1 MQVAVTGASGFVGT
15 HVLDR
20 LVADGHTVRVLA
32 HRTPPRCNSAVTTI
46 RGGLDDPAALAELVR
61 GADVVVHAA
70 GVVAAAREA
79 TFHEVNAEGT
89 RRLAEA
95 AREAGVSRFLLLSS
109 LAARRP
115 DLSAYAASKKAAE
128 DALAEVDGIAW
139 DALRP
144 PAVYGPGDRQ
154 VLMFFRLLKHGI
166 GVLPAGDSARV
177 SVIHV
182 ADLADAV
189 MAWLDTETGSGDVY
203 ELADGFRNGYTWRTL
218 IDAAAREL
226 TIEPKY
232 MTPPQGLLR
241 VLSHGL
247 RAWAR
252 LTGGV
257 PFLTPD
263 KLRELRH
270 TDWVCRDDRFPRR
283 TGWRPRIAL
292 GEGLRATL
300 AWYQARGWL

>member
-1 MQVAVTGASGFVGT
+1 MRVAVTGASGFVGT
-15 HVLDR
+15 HLLER
-20 LVADGHTVRVLA
+20 LVAAGHDVCVLT
-32 HRTPPRCNSAVTTI
+32 HRTGLARRTGVTVV
-46 RGGLDDPAALAELVR
+46 RGGLDDPAALAQLVA
-61 GADVVVHAA
+61 GADAVIHAA
-70 GVVAAAREA
+70 GAVAAADES
-79 TFHEVNAEGT
+79 TFYTVNTEGT
-89 RRLAEA
+89 RRLATA
-95 AREAGVSRFLLLSS
+95 ARDAGVSRVLLLSS

-115 DLSAYAASKKAAE
+115 DLSTYAASKKAAE
-128 DALAEVDGIAW
+128 EALAQVDGLAW

-144 PAVYGPGDRQ
+144 PAIYGPGDRQ
-154 VLMFFRLLKHGI
+154 VLVFFRLLKLGI
-166 GVLPAGDSARV
+166 GLLPAGDAARV

-189 MAWLDTETGSGDVY
+189 MAWLDTETCGGDVY
-203 ELADGFRNGYTWRTL
+203 ELADGYRNGYTWRTL

-226 TIEPKY
+226 TIEPRY
-232 MTPPQGLLR
+232 MTPPRGLLH

-252 LTGGV
+252 LTGAV

>member
-1 MQVAVTGASGFVGT
+1 MRVAVTGASGFVGR
-15 HVLDR
+15 HVIER
-20 LVADGHTVRVLA
+20 LVADGHDVRVLS
-32 HRTPPRCNSAVTTI
+32 HRTPPGRNSGITRV
-46 RGGLDDPAALAELVR
+46 RGSLDDPAALAELVR
-61 GADVVVHAA
+61 DADAVVHMAA
-70 GVVAAAREA
+70 AVAAASEA
-79 TFHEVNAEGT
+79 RFHRVNAEGT

-128 DALAEVDGIAW
+128 EALAQTEGLAW

-154 VLMFFRLLKHGI
+154 VLVFFRLLKHGI

-189 MAWLDTETGSGDVY
+189 VAWLDTETGTGDVY
-203 ELADGFRNGYTWRTL
+203 ELADGVRNGYTWRTL

-241 VLSHGL
+241 VVSHGL

-252 LTGGV
+252 VTGGV

-270 TDWVCRDDRFPRR
+270 TDWVCHDDRFPHR

>member
-1 MQVAVTGASGFVGT
+1 MRVAVTGASGFVGT
-15 HVLDR
+15 HLIDR
-20 LVADGHTVRVLA
+20 LVAAGHDVRVLC
-32 HRTPPRCNSAVTTI
+32 HRSAPARTSALTVV
-46 RGGLDDPAALAELVR
+46 RGSLDDSVALAELVR
-61 GADVVVHAA
+61 DADVVVHTAA
-70 GVVAAAREA
+70 AVAAADDS
-79 TFHEVNAEGT
+79 TFQRVNVAGT
-89 RRLAEA
+89 RRLAHA
-95 AREAGVSRFLLLSS
+95 ARDAGVGRFLLLSS

-128 DALAEVDGIAW
+128 DALADVEGLAW

-154 VLMFFRLLKHGI
+154 VLVFFRLLKHGI
-166 GVLPAGDSARV
+166 GLLPAGDTARV

-189 MAWLDTETGSGDVY
+189 MAWLDSETGTADVY

-226 TIEPKY
+226 TIEPRY